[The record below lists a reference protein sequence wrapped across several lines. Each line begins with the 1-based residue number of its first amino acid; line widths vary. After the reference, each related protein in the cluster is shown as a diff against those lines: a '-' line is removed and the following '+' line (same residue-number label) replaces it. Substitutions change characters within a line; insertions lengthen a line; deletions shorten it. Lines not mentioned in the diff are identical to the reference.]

1 MQQAIKPLG
10 VPSRT
15 SGVSWG
21 FSADTTHKIQMQ
33 YAMILM
39 KLHECNGHM
48 QKIKT
53 KNDNTTYFRKVVQ
66 QIKLIISNQL
76 ILF

>member
-1 MQQAIKPLG
+1 
-10 VPSRT
+10 
-15 SGVSWG
+15 
-21 FSADTTHKIQMQ
+21 MQ

-39 KLHECNGHM
+39 KPHECNGHM

-66 QIKLIISNQL
+66 QIKLTISSKL
-76 ILF
+76 IVL

>member
-1 MQQAIKPLG
+1 MQQVVKPLG

-48 QKIKT
+48 QIKM
-53 KNDNTTYFRKVVQ
+53 KDENTTYFMKVVQ